1 MKENQNQKDKSRIN
15 AWISP
20 KNYEAIDE
28 IMKNNKLGTM
38 KLSKGLVL
46 DIALANLVHSLDVGE
61 SIESLAIQFL
71 EGEALWVF
79 K

>member
-1 MKENQNQKDKSRIN
+1 MSNKESKKARIN
-15 AWISP
+15 AFISP

-28 IMKNNKLGTM
+28 IIANNKIGTM

-61 SIESLAIQFL
+61 SIEMLAIQFL
-71 EGEALWVF
+71 EGGA
-79 K
+79 

>member
-1 MKENQNQKDKSRIN
+1 MNDKEITENTSGKCRIN

-20 KNYEAIDE
+20 KNYQAIDN
-28 IMKNNKLGTM
+28 IMENNTLGTM

-46 DIALANLVHSLDVGE
+46 DIALANLVNSLNVGE

-71 EGEALWVF
+71 EGEA
-79 K
+79 

>member
-1 MKENQNQKDKSRIN
+1 MTNENINSDNGKSRIN

-20 KNYEAIDE
+20 KNYQAIDN
-28 IMKNNKLGTM
+28 IMENNKLGTM

-71 EGEALWVF
+71 EGEA
-79 K
+79 

>member
-1 MKENQNQKDKSRIN
+1 MKKETINSDNGKSRIN

-20 KNYEAIDE
+20 KNYEAIDGIIE
-28 IMKNNKLGTM
+28 DNKLGTM

-61 SIESLAIQFL
+61 TIESLAIQFL
-71 EGEALWVF
+71 EGEA
-79 K
+79 

>member
-1 MKENQNQKDKSRIN
+1 MTKENINSDNGKSRIN

-20 KNYEAIDE
+20 KNYEAIDRIIE
-28 IMKNNKLGTM
+28 DNKLGTM

-61 SIESLAIQFL
+61 TIESLAIQFL
-71 EGEALWVF
+71 EGEA
-79 K
+79 